1 MARKTAEESEKTR
14 QLLLDTAGEVFYK
27 KGVSQT
33 TLQDV
38 AEAAGMSRGAI
49 YWRFKDKAELFRA
62 YVEDVFQSTD
72 TALESIVADP
82 KLDQLMKLREI
93 MVTVF
98 VLAAR
103 EPRIRRAYAVL
114 NHRCEYTR
122 EFREEQPSFE
132 MMEKEY
138 VYVIESLV
146 KEAQAEQLIT
156 NTLPAE
162 IVAFSL
168 SSFTEG
174 VLNRWTYD
182 EEGGIDL
189 IKESER
195 LVDSFLNGIKA
206 HP

>member
-122 EFREEQPSFE
+122 EFRAEQPSFE

-138 VYVIESLV
+138 LYVIESLV

>member
-27 KGVSQT
+27 QGVSKT

-49 YWRFKDKAELFRA
+49 YWRFKDKAELFKA

-72 TALESIVADP
+72 TALLSIFSNP
-82 KLDQLMKLREI
+82 ELDQLMKLREL

-98 VLAAR
+98 VLAAQ

-122 EFREEQPSFE
+122 EFRAEQPDFE
-132 MMEKEY
+132 TMEDEY
-138 VYVIESLV
+138 IKIIESLV
-146 KEAQAEQLIT
+146 KECQSKEIIT
-156 NTLPAE
+156 NALSAQT
-162 IVAFSL
+162 ITFSISAFI
-168 SSFTEG
+168 EG
-174 VLNRWTYD
+174 ILNRWTYD
-182 EEGGIDL
+182 EDGFGIDL
-189 IKESER
+189 GKESES
-195 LVDSFLNGIKA
+195 LVDSFLYGISIS
-206 HP
+206 